1 MVKSM
6 TDTPTHRVIRAFPL
20 DGGMAQPGDLVS
32 DAKWTYQGIQ
42 NVESKGWVERLS
54 RAEIL
59 DWQNDQA
66 TPTLKTAEVKPPAA
80 KKAPAKKRAPRK
92 RVVKKTAL

>member
-1 MVKSM
+1 M

-20 DGGMAQPGDLVS
+20 DGGTAQPGDFVS
-32 DAKWTYQGIQ
+32 DAGWTYQGLQ

-59 DWQNDQA
+59 DWQEAN
-66 TPTLKTAEVKPPAA
+66 TKPTLKTAEVKTPAA